1 MEFAPSGDLY
11 LLEYGTTWFAGNDDA
26 RLVRIEYNAGNRA
39 PIVSAGVDKP
49 AGATPLRV
57 TLSSAGT
64 TDLDD
69 DSLRYAWTMTRSNG
83 AIVRK
88 FTDPNPTVT
97 FSRAGVYT
105 ASLLVTDAQGAHD
118 SAKVRIAAGNEPPKV
133 DVDLMESNQSFF
145 FPGVPVRYSVRV
157 TDREDGS
164 LQNGRI
170 PARRV
175 VVTADYLK
183 EGIPQG
189 SPDQTDAQRT
199 ASALAAHDAGRR
211 MIEAGT
217 CLSCHQLEKKS
228 IGPAYTAVAQRYHA
242 DTSALTRLVKKIR
255 RGGSGVWGKVTMP
268 AHPQLTEAQA
278 SEIVAY
284 ILSLADEKK
293 ATPPLPTHGA
303 YSPPTAPDSIVQ
315 GAVVLRAA
323 YADRGAN
330 GVPALSAQK
339 TVVLRAPSIVV
350 ANGEIA
356 DGVQKYKGPEVPI
369 EVTIGSKS
377 GAYVGFKQLDLT
389 GVSAIVF
396 SALAPTPQLNAFG
409 GKVEVRVDS
418 AGGTLVG
425 QTAPIQPSET
435 LGAPT
440 QLRAVLAPTTGVHDV
455 YFVFRNADAPQGR
468 NLFVLTTATFEHAT
482 SP

>member
-1 MEFAPSGDLY
+1 IAVRPPAQKAFIWYPYGPSAEFPIVGTGGRTAMAGPVYHHDDFANSARAFPTYYDGKLLIYEWMRGWIMAVTMDANGDVASLERFMPSTKFSNPIDMEFAPSGDLY

-69 DSLRYAWTMTRSNG
+69 DSLRYAWTITRSNG

-170 PARRV
+170 PERRV

-199 ASALAAHDAGRR
+199 ASA
-211 MIEAGT
+211 
-217 CLSCHQLEKKS
+217 
-228 IGPAYTAVAQRYHA
+228 
-242 DTSALTRLVKKIR
+242 
-255 RGGSGVWGKVTMP
+255 
-268 AHPQLTEAQA
+268 
-278 SEIVAY
+278 
-284 ILSLADEKK
+284 
-293 ATPPLPTHGA
+293 
-303 YSPPTAPDSIVQ
+303 
-315 GAVVLRAA
+315 
-323 YADRGAN
+323 
-330 GVPALSAQK
+330 
-339 TVVLRAPSIVV
+339 
-350 ANGEIA
+350 
-356 DGVQKYKGPEVPI
+356 
-369 EVTIGSKS
+369 
-377 GAYVGFKQLDLT
+377 
-389 GVSAIVF
+389 
-396 SALAPTPQLNAFG
+396 
-409 GKVEVRVDS
+409 
-418 AGGTLVG
+418 
-425 QTAPIQPSET
+425 
-435 LGAPT
+435 
-440 QLRAVLAPTTGVHDV
+440 
-455 YFVFRNADAPQGR
+455 
-468 NLFVLTTATFEHAT
+468 
-482 SP
+482 

>member
-1 MEFAPSGDLY
+1 
-11 LLEYGTTWFAGNDDA
+11 
-26 RLVRIEYNAGNRA
+26 
-39 PIVSAGVDKP
+39 
-49 AGATPLRV
+49 
-57 TLSSAGT
+57 
-64 TDLDD
+64 
-69 DSLRYAWTMTRSNG
+69 
-83 AIVRK
+83 
-88 FTDPNPTVT
+88 
-97 FSRAGVYT
+97 
-105 ASLLVTDAQGAHD
+105 
-118 SAKVRIAAGNEPPKV
+118 
-133 DVDLMESNQSFF
+133 
-145 FPGVPVRYSVRV
+145 
-157 TDREDGS
+157 
-164 LQNGRI
+164 
-170 PARRV
+170 
-175 VVTADYLK
+175 
-183 EGIPQG
+183 
-189 SPDQTDAQRT
+189 
-199 ASALAAHDAGRR
+199 
-211 MIEAGT
+211 
-217 CLSCHQLEKKS
+217 
-228 IGPAYTAVAQRYHA
+228 
-242 DTSALTRLVKKIR
+242 LTRLVKKIR
-255 RGGSGVWGKVTMP
+255 GGGSGVWGKVTMP